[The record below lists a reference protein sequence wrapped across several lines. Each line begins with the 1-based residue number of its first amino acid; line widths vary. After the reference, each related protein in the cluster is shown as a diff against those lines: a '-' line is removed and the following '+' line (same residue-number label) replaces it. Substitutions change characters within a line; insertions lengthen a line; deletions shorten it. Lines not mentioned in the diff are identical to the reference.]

1 MYWGFA
7 KNAFEQINMTE
18 EEIIASGLLE
28 LYVTG
33 SLSQEEILEV
43 EKAMALYPSV
53 KKEVAQIEDS
63 LLQLSE
69 ATGGD
74 VSPKV
79 WERIVQFTQGV
90 RPITTAKK
98 RNWSS
103 VTGWAAALLFFAGLA
118 FMLKQNSDLKEKLRT
133 VNTKNMVLQ
142 EKTSITEAQ
151 LANAND
157 LLDIVRSKDFNVI
170 SLPGNTDV
178 APSAYAT
185 VYYNK
190 DENIAYIDAKG
201 LPKPPKG
208 KVYQVWSLIMD
219 PLTPRSIGLLEGIE
233 TADTAFFKVEN
244 VPSPEAFGITLE
256 PEGGSESPTLIQLYT
271 LGMVSP

>member
-1 MYWGFA
+1 
-7 KNAFEQINMTE
+7 MTE

-33 SLSQEEILEV
+33 SLSAEEIQEV
-43 EKAMALYPSV
+43 ESAMAQYPSV

-63 LLQLSE
+63 LIQLSE
-69 ATGGD
+69 ATGGN
-74 VSPKV
+74 VSSKV

-90 RPITTAKK
+90 RPMNSSPK

-103 VTGWAAALLFFAGLA
+103 MTGWAAALLFFVGLA
-118 FMLKQNSDLKEKLRT
+118 FMLKQNSDLKDKMRT
-133 VNTKNMVLQ
+133 VITKNMVLQ
-142 EKTSITEAQ
+142 EKTGITEAQ
-151 LANAND
+151 LTEAND
-157 LLDIVRSKDFNVI
+157 LLEIVRSKDFNAI
-170 SLPGNTDV
+170 SLPGNVAV

-190 DENIAYIDAKG
+190 KENIAYIDAKG

-219 PLTPRSIGLLEGIE
+219 PLTPRSVGILEDFE
-233 TADTAFFKVEN
+233 LADTAFFKIEN
-244 VPSPEAFGITLE
+244 IPSPEAFGITLE
-256 PEGGSESPTLIQLYT
+256 PEGGSDTPTLTQLYT

>member
-1 MYWGFA
+1 
-7 KNAFEQINMTE
+7 MTE

-43 EKAMALYPSV
+43 ENAMAQYPSV
-53 KKEVAQIEDS
+53 KMEVAAIEAA
-63 LLQLSE
+63 LIQLSE
-69 ATGGD
+69 AAGTK

-79 WERIVQFTQGV
+79 WDRIVQFTQGV
-90 RPITTAKK
+90 RPLTSRPK

-103 VTGWAAALLFFAGLA
+103 MTGWAAALLFFVGLA
-118 FMLKQNSDLKEKLRT
+118 FMLKQNSDLKNNLRT
-133 VNTKNMVLQ
+133 VNTKNIILQ
-142 EKTSITEAQ
+142 EETNITEAQ
-151 LANAND
+151 LAEAND
-157 LLDIVRSKDFNVI
+157 LLEIVRSKDFNAI
-170 SLPGNTDV
+170 PLPGNTDV

-219 PLTPRSIGLLEGIE
+219 PLTPRSMGLLEGFE
-233 TADTAFFKVEN
+233 TADTSFFKVEN

-256 PEGGSESPTLIQLYT
+256 PEGGSESPTLTQLYT

>member
-1 MYWGFA
+1 
-7 KNAFEQINMTE
+7 MTE

-33 SLSQEEILEV
+33 SLSNEEILEV
-43 EKAMALYPSV
+43 EKAMVQYPSV
-53 KKEVAQIEDS
+53 KKDVVAIEAA
-63 LLQLSE
+63 LIQLSE
-69 ATGGD
+69 AAGD
-74 VSPKV
+74 KVSPKV
-79 WERIVQFTQGV
+79 WERIIQFTQGV
-90 RPITTAKK
+90 RPIQSSSK
-98 RNWSS
+98 RNWGSI
-103 VTGWAAALLFFAGLA
+103 TGWAAALLFFVGLA
-118 FMLKQNSDLKEKLRT
+118 FMLKQNSDLKDNLRT

-151 LANAND
+151 LEEAND
-157 LLDIVRSKDFNVI
+157 LLDIVRSKDFNAI
-170 SLPGNTDV
+170 NLPGNTDV
-178 APSAYAT
+178 APAAYAT

-219 PLTPRSIGLLEGIE
+219 PLTPTSIGLLEGIE
-233 TADTAFFKVEN
+233 EAETAFFKVEN

-256 PEGGSESPTLIQLYT
+256 PEGGSESPTLTQLYT